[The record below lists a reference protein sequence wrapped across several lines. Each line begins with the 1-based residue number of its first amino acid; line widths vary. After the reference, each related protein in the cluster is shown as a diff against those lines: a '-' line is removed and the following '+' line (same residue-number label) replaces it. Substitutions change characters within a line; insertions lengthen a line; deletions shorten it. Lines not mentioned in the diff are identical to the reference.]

1 MEYNEEQYKI
11 IPTAN
16 GCQMSLVRRHACLLF
31 FLILMP
37 CCHGARSMD
46 LAHSYRLGPKY
57 APVEV
62 VVFSDFQCA
71 FCKRAA
77 AEMRRINTRRPG
89 RVKFYF
95 KHYPLS
101 YHPQANNAARASQAA
116 GAQGKFW
123 EMHDLLYG
131 HATELNDEIYADLA
145 AQLDLDVK
153 RFNADM
159 SSSRIADEVSADR
172 AKGEALGIDGTPYF
186 FIDRIPFHGSYLDL
200 EEAIAR
206 SRR

>member
-1 MEYNEEQYKI
+1 
-11 IPTAN
+11 
-16 GCQMSLVRRHACLLF
+16 MSPMRLCPCLLV
-31 FLILMP
+31 FLLLVP
-37 CCHGARSMD
+37 CCHGTASMD
-46 LAHSYRLGPKY
+46 LAHSYRLGPED

-62 VVFSDFQCA
+62 VVFSDFQCS

-101 YHPQANNAARASQAA
+101 YHPQAINAARASQAA

-123 EMHDLLYG
+123 EMHDILYA
-131 HATELNDEIYADLA
+131 HATELNDKIYADLA
-145 AQLDLDVK
+145 ARLDLDIK

-159 SSSRIADEVSADR
+159 SSPRIADEVSADR

-200 EEAIAR
+200 EQAIIR

>member
-16 GCQMSLVRRHACLLF
+16 GRQMSLVRRHACLLF

-37 CCHGARSMD
+37 CCHGVGSMD
-46 LAHSYRLGPKY
+46 LAHSYRLGPED

-62 VVFSDFQCA
+62 IVFSDFQCS

-77 AEMRRINTRRPG
+77 AELRRISTRRPG

-101 YHPQANNAARASQAA
+101 YHPQAINAAKAAQAA

-123 EMHDLLYG
+123 EMHDLLYA
-131 HATELNDEIYADLA
+131 HATELNDKIYTDLA
-145 AQLDLDVK
+145 ARLDLDIK
-153 RFNADM
+153 RFNADI
-159 SSSRIADEVSADR
+159 SSPQTADEVSADR
-172 AKGEALGIDGTPYF
+172 ALGEALGIDGTPYF
-186 FIDRIPFHGSYLDL
+186 FIDRVPFHGSYLDL
-200 EEAIAR
+200 EQAIIR